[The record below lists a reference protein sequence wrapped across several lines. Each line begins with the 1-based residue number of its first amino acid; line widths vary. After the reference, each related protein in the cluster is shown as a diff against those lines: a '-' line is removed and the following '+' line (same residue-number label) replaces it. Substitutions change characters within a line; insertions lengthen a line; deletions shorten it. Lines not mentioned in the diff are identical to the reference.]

1 MSGNGQLDP
10 RTVQHLLGPGGLSS
24 PHAGTSIGGFPPIAE
39 YAYLSDCEVGA
50 LVAMSGNVEWMCP
63 PKYDAPSVFGAILDR
78 DAGRFRLSPA
88 DVLVPASRRYL
99 PGTMVLETTWM
110 TRTGWLVVY
119 DFLAIGPWHH
129 EDEREDK
136 HRRAP
141 SDYEAEDCIV
151 RIASCVQGLIDLNLE
166 CSPQFDYAQR
176 PGRWEYTGSGYGQ
189 AMATAD
195 DDYRL
200 RLLLNSSMR
209 IGFEGRLAAA
219 RTSLRENQSAFA
231 SLSWSDSRRSPETVE
246 EAYEWMQ
253 RTANFWREWLSQG
266 TFPDHRWRSYLER
279 SAMALKGMSYAPTG
293 AVIAAPTTSLPREP
307 GGERNWDSRYVF
319 LRDAAFTLWALYSL
333 DFDWEADD
341 FFYFLADQADPDGSL
356 RNIYTVDG
364 NGELGERI
372 LPDLS
377 GYEGA
382 RPVRV
387 GNAAYE
393 YVQHDVWGAV
403 LDAAYLHARSRDKL
417 PERVWPIVRSQVE
430 WAAEHWREKDRGIWA
445 LRGDP
450 QHYTSSKTMS
460 WVACDRG
467 ARLAELREELDLAA
481 RWRET
486 ADEIREDVLANAL
499 DDRGVFTMHYGTSE
513 LDASVLLL
521 PLTRFLPPDDYRI
534 RNTVFAIA
542 DELVEN
548 GIVLR
553 HRPSGNQ
560 PLHEVASGEA
570 FIACSFWL
578 VSAFAEI
585 GEIDRARALCERM
598 LAHASP
604 LGLYAEHLDPY
615 SGRHLGNF
623 PNAFTHLAQINAV
636 LHMIRIDQLQQTS
649 RVSSPHAL

>member
-1 MSGNGQLDP
+1 MSENGQLDL
-10 RTVQHLLGPGGLSS
+10 RSTQDLLRPGGLSS
-24 PHAGTSIGGFPPIAE
+24 PHAGSAIGVFPPIAD
-39 YAYLSDCEVGA
+39 YAFLSDCEVGA
-50 LVAMSGNVEWMCP
+50 LVAPSGNVEWMCP
-63 PKYDAPSVFGAILDR
+63 PKFDAPSVFGALLDR

-129 EDEREDK
+129 EDEREVK

-151 RIASCVQGLIDLNLE
+151 RIATCVQGLIDLNLE
-166 CSPQFDYAQR
+166 CAPQFDYAQR
-176 PGRWEYTGSGYGQ
+176 PGQWEYTGPGYSQ
-189 AMATAD
+189 ALAAAE
-195 DDYRL
+195 DYPL
-200 RLLLNSSMR
+200 KLLLNSSMR
-209 IGFEGRLAAA
+209 VGFEGRLAAA
-219 RTSLRENQSAFA
+219 RTTLRENQSAFA

-246 EAYEWMQ
+246 EAYEWMH
-253 RTANFWREWLSQG
+253 RTANFWREWLNQG
-266 TFPDHRWRSYLER
+266 TFPDHRWRGYLER
-279 SAMALKGMSYAPTG
+279 SAMALKGMSYSPTG

-319 LRDAAFTLWALYSL
+319 LRDAAFTLWAAYSL
-333 DFDWEADD
+333 GFDWEADD
-341 FFYFLADQADPDGSL
+341 FFYFLADQADADGSL
-356 RNIYTVDG
+356 QNIYPVTG
-364 NGELGERI
+364 KGELEERTM
-372 LPDLS
+372 PQLS
-377 GYEGA
+377 GYENA

-393 YVQHDVWGAV
+393 YTQHDIWGAV

-417 PERVWPIVRSQVE
+417 PERVWPIVRKQVE
-430 WAAEHWREKDRGIWA
+430 QAAEHWREKDRGIWA
-445 LRGDP
+445 LRGEP
-450 QHYTSSKTMS
+450 QHYTSSKAMC
-460 WVACDRG
+460 WCACDRG
-467 ARLAELREELDLAA
+467 ARLALLREQIDLAE
-481 RWRET
+481 RWQAT

-499 DDRGVFTMHYGTSE
+499 DERGVFTMHYDTSE

-534 RNTVFAIA
+534 RNTVFAIS
-542 DELVEN
+542 DELMEN

-553 HRPSGNQ
+553 HHPHGNQ
-560 PLHEVASGEA
+560 PLHEVAGGEA
-570 FIACSFWL
+570 FTTCSFWL

-585 GEIDRARALCERM
+585 GERERARALCERL

-604 LGLYAEHLDPY
+604 LGLYAENLDPY

-636 LHMIRIDQLQQTS
+636 LHIIRLDQMEQTG
-649 RVSSPHAL
+649 RLASPHAV

>member
-1 MSGNGQLDP
+1 MGDNGQLDIGSAQALA
-10 RTVQHLLGPGGLSS
+10 RPGGLAS
-24 PHAGTSIGGFPPIAE
+24 PHPSASVGAFPPIAD
-39 YAYLSDCEVGA
+39 YAYLADCEVGA
-50 LVAMSGNVEWMCP
+50 LVAPSGNVEWLCAP
-63 PKYDAPSVFGAILDR
+63 QFDAPSVFGAMLDR

-88 DVLVPASRRYL
+88 DVTVPASRRYL
-99 PGTMVLETTWM
+99 PGTTVLETTWM

-129 EDEREDK
+129 EEEREGR

-141 SDYEAEDCIV
+141 SDYEAEDCMV
-151 RIASCVQGLIDLNLE
+151 RIATCVQGLIDLNME
-166 CSPQFDYAQR
+166 CSPVFDY
-176 PGRWEYTGSGYGQ
+176 GRRSAEWEYTGPGYSE
-189 AMATAD
+189 AVATAD
-195 DDYRL
+195 GCSVRL
-200 RLLLNSSMR
+200 ALDSSLR
-209 IGFEGRLAAA
+209 VGFEGRLAAA
-219 RTSLRENQSAFA
+219 RTTLHENESAYV
-231 SLSWSDSRRSPETVE
+231 SLSWATGRRGPKTSED
-246 EAYEWMQ
+246 AYLWMH
-253 RTANFWREWLSQG
+253 RTANFWREWLNQG
-266 TFPDHRWRSYLER
+266 SFPDHRWRSYLER
-279 SAMALKGMSYAPTG
+279 SAMTLKGLSFAPTG

-341 FFYFLADQADPDGSL
+341 FFYFLADQADEDGSL
-356 RNIYTVDG
+356 QNIYSVTGDG
-364 NGELGERI
+364 GLEERT
-372 LPDLS
+372 LAHLA

-393 YVQHDVWGAV
+393 YKQHDVWGAV

-417 PERVWPIVRSQVE
+417 PERVWPIVRKQVE
-430 WAAEHWREKDRGIWA
+430 IAAESWREPDRGIWA

-450 QHYTSSKTMS
+450 QHYTSSKVMC
-460 WVACDRG
+460 WCACDRG
-467 ARLAELREELDLAA
+467 ARLAQLRDEQEIAKQWQA
-481 RWRET
+481 C
-486 ADEIREDVLANAL
+486 ADEIKADVLANAL

-513 LDASVLLL
+513 LDASALLL
-521 PLTRFLPPDDYRI
+521 PLVRFLPSDDYRI

-548 GIVLR
+548 GVVLR
-553 HRPSGNQ
+553 HQPHGNE
-560 PLHEVASGEA
+560 PAHLAAGGEA
-570 FIACSFWL
+570 FIACSYWL

-585 GEIDRARALCERM
+585 GEPERARALCERL

-636 LHMIRIDQLQQTS
+636 LHIIRLDQLQQTS
-649 RVSSPHAL
+649 RVSSPHMA

>member
-1 MSGNGQLDP
+1 VSDNGQLDLASAHDLA
-10 RTVQHLLGPGGLSS
+10 RPGGLSS
-24 PHAGTSIGGFPPIAE
+24 PHQDASMGAFPPIAD

-50 LVAMSGNVEWMCP
+50 LVAPSGNVEWMCP
-63 PKYDAPSVFGAILDR
+63 PRYDAPSVFGSLLDR

-119 DFLAIGPWHH
+119 DFLAVGPWHH
-129 EDEREDK
+129 QDEREVK

-166 CSPQFDYAQR
+166 VAPQFDYAQR
-176 PGRWEYTGSGYGQ
+176 ETQWEYTGPGYTQ
-189 AMATAD
+189 AQATAD
-195 DDYRL
+195 DYPL

-209 IGFEGRLAAA
+209 VGFEGRLAAA
-219 RTSLRENQSAFA
+219 RTTLREGESAFA
-231 SLSWSDSRRSPETVE
+231 SLSWSDSRRGPETAD
-246 EAYEWMQ
+246 EAYEGMH
-253 RTANFWREWLSQG
+253 RTANFWREWLNQG

-279 SAMALKGMSYAPTG
+279 SAMALKSMSYSPTG

-341 FFYFLADQADPDGSL
+341 FFYFLADQADGDHTL
-356 RNIYTVDG
+356 QNIYPVMGDG
-364 NGELGERI
+364 DLDEQV
-372 LPDLS
+372 LPQLA

-387 GNAAYE
+387 GNAAYK

-417 PERVWPIVRSQVE
+417 PERVWPIVKRQVE
-430 WAAEHWREKDRGIWA
+430 QAVEHWREKDRGIWA

-450 QHYTSSKTMS
+450 QHYTSSKAMC
-460 WVACDRG
+460 WAACDRG
-467 ARLAELREELDLAA
+467 ARLAELREQLDLAEHWQA
-481 RWRET
+481 T
-486 ADEIREDVLANAL
+486 ADEIRADVLANAL
-499 DDRGVFTMHYGTSE
+499 DDRGVFTMHYDTSE

-521 PLTRFLPPDDYRI
+521 PLTRFLPSDDYRI
-534 RNTVFAIA
+534 RNTVFAIS

-553 HRPSGNQ
+553 HRPRTGQ
-560 PLHEVASGEA
+560 PIHEAAGGEA

-585 GEIDRARALCERM
+585 GEHDRARALCERL
-598 LAHASP
+598 LAHASS

-636 LHMIRIDQLQQTS
+636 LHIIRIDQLQQTS
-649 RVSSPHAL
+649 RVSSPHVD

>member
-1 MSGNGQLDP
+1 MG
-10 RTVQHLLGPGGLSS
+10 
-24 PHAGTSIGGFPPIAE
+24 AFPPIAD

-50 LVAMSGNVEWMCP
+50 LVAPSGNVEWMCP
-63 PKYDAPSVFGAILDR
+63 PKFDAPSVFGTLLDR
-78 DAGRFRLSPA
+78 EAGRFRLSPA
-88 DVLVPASRRYL
+88 DLLVPASRRYL
-99 PGTMVLETTWM
+99 PGTMILETTWM

-119 DFLAIGPWHH
+119 DFLGIGQWHH
-129 EDEREDK
+129 EQEREVK

-151 RIASCVQGLIDLNLE
+151 RIATCVQGLIDLNLE
-166 CSPQFDYAQR
+166 CAPQFDYAQK
-176 PGRWEYTGSGYGQ
+176 PCHWEYTGSGYAQ
-189 AMATAD
+189 ALATAN
-195 DDYRL
+195 DYSL
-200 RLLLNSSMR
+200 KLLLNSSLR
-209 IGFEGRLAAA
+209 LGFEGRQAAA
-219 RTSLRENQSAFA
+219 RTTLREGQSAFA
-231 SLSWSDSRRSPETVE
+231 ALSWSDSRRGPESAE
-246 EAYEWMQ
+246 EAYAWMQ
-253 RTANFWREWLSQG
+253 VTANFWREWLNQG

-279 SAMALKGMSYAPTG
+279 SAMALKGLSYSPTG

-341 FFYFLADQADPDGSL
+341 FFYFLADQADDDGTL
-356 RNIYTVDG
+356 QNIYTVSGDTKLEERTLPQLAGYDG
-364 NGELGERI
+364 
-372 LPDLS
+372 S
-377 GYEGA
+377 

-403 LDAAYLHARSRDKL
+403 LDAAYLHTRSRDKL
-417 PERVWPIVRSQVE
+417 PERVWPIVRRQVE
-430 WAAEHWREKDRGIWA
+430 QAAEHWQEKDRGIWA

-450 QHYTSSKTMS
+450 QHYTSSKVLC

-467 ARLAELREELDLAA
+467 ARLAELRDQLDLAE
-481 RWRET
+481 RWQAT
-486 ADEIREDVLANAL
+486 ADEIKEDVIANAL
-499 DDRGVFTMHYGTSE
+499 DDRGVFTMHYDTSD
-513 LDASVLLL
+513 LDASALLL
-521 PLTRFLPPDDYRI
+521 PLLRFLPPDDFRV

-548 GIVLR
+548 GVVLR
-553 HRPSGNQ
+553 HLPDGGQ
-560 PLHEVASGEA
+560 PRHEGAGGEA

-578 VSAFAEI
+578 VSAYAEI
-585 GEIDRARALCERM
+585 GEQERARSLCERL

-636 LHMIRIDQLQQTS
+636 LHIIRIDQLQQTS
-649 RVSSPHAL
+649 RV

>member
-1 MSGNGQLDP
+1 MSDNGQLGLKGAHDIV
-10 RTVQHLLGPGGLSS
+10 RPGGLSS
-24 PHAGTSIGGFPPIAE
+24 PHHGASIGTFPPIAD

-50 LVAMSGNVEWMCP
+50 LVAPSGNVEWMCP
-63 PKYDAPSVFGAILDR
+63 PKFDAPSVFGAILDR

-88 DVLVPASRRYL
+88 DVTVPASRRYL

-110 TRTGWLVVY
+110 TRTGWLLVY

-129 EDEREDK
+129 EDEREQK

-141 SDYEAEDCIV
+141 SDYEAKDCFV

-166 CSPQFDYAQR
+166 CSPQFDYAQKQ
-176 PGRWEYTGSGYGQ
+176 GNWEYAGPGYSQ
-189 AMATAD
+189 ALATTD
-195 DDYRL
+195 DSRL
-200 RLLLNSSMR
+200 KLLLNTSLR
-209 IGFEGRLAAA
+209 VGFEGRLAGA
-219 RTSLRENQSAFA
+219 RTTLRESESAYV
-231 SLSWSDSRRSPETVE
+231 SLSWSDSRRGPETTE
-246 EAYEWMQ
+246 EAYEWMH
-253 RTANFWREWLSQG
+253 RTANFWREWLNQG
-266 TFPDHRWRSYLER
+266 TFPDHRWRGYLER

-341 FFYFLADQADPDGSL
+341 FFYFLADQAESDGSL
-356 RNIYTVDG
+356 QNIYPVAG
-364 NGELGERI
+364 NGQLEERT
-372 LPDLS
+372 LPNLA

-387 GNAAYE
+387 GNAAYGYE
-393 YVQHDVWGAV
+393 QHDIWGAV

-417 PERVWPIVRSQVE
+417 PERVWPIVRKQVE
-430 WAAEHWREKDRGIWA
+430 QAVQHWREKDRGIWA

-450 QHYTSSKTMS
+450 QHYTSSKAMC
-460 WVACDRG
+460 WCACDRG
-467 ARLAELREELDLAA
+467 ARLAELRDELDLAA
-481 RWRET
+481 RWQQT
-486 ADEIREDVLANAL
+486 ADEIKEDVLANAL
-499 DDRGVFTMHYGTSE
+499 DERGVFTMHYGTSD

-521 PLTRFLPPDDYRI
+521 PLVRFLPGDDYRV
-534 RNTVFAIA
+534 RNTVFAIS

-553 HRPSGNQ
+553 HHPRSGE
-560 PLHEVASGEA
+560 PVHEVAGGEA

-585 GEIDRARALCERM
+585 GEFERARSLCERM
-598 LAHASP
+598 LSHASP

-623 PNAFTHLAQINAV
+623 PNAFTHLALINAV
-636 LHMIRIDQLQQTS
+636 LHIIRIDQLQQTS
-649 RVSSPHAL
+649 RLTSPHLG

>member
-1 MSGNGQLDP
+1 MSDNGRLD
-10 RTVQHLLGPGGLSS
+10 LGKAQDLAKSGGLSS
-24 PHAGTSIGGFPPIAE
+24 PHQGASVGAFPPIAD

-50 LVAMSGNVEWMCP
+50 LVAPSGSIEWMCP
-63 PKYDAPSVFGAILDR
+63 PRFDAPSVFAAILDR
-78 DAGRFRLSPA
+78 DAGRFRVSPA
-88 DVLVPASRRYL
+88 DVTVPASRRYL
-99 PGTMVLETTWM
+99 PGTMILETTWM

-119 DFLAIGPWHH
+119 DFLAVGPWHH
-129 EDEREDK
+129 EDEREVK

-166 CSPQFDYAQR
+166 CTPLFDYAQQA
-176 PGRWEYTGSGYGQ
+176 GKWEYSGPGYSS
-189 AMATAD
+189 ALATAED
-195 DDYRL
+195 STL

-209 IGFEGRLAAA
+209 IGFEGGLAAA
-219 RTSLRENQSAFA
+219 RTTLRDNQSAFA
-231 SLSWSDSRRSPETVE
+231 SLSWSDSRRGPETVE
-246 EAYEWMQ
+246 EAYEWMH
-253 RTANFWREWLSQG
+253 RTANFWREWLNQG
-266 TFPDHRWRSYLER
+266 TFPDHRWRGYLER

-319 LRDAAFTLWALYSL
+319 LRDAAFTMWALYGL
-333 DFDWEADD
+333 GFDWEADD
-341 FFYFLADQADPDGSL
+341 FFYFLADQEPDGTVQ
-356 RNIYTVDG
+356 NIYPVTGDG
-364 NGELGERI
+364 DLSERI
-372 LPDLS
+372 LPQLA

-387 GNAAYE
+387 GNAAHE
-393 YVQHDVWGAV
+393 YIQHDVWGWV

-417 PERVWPIVRSQVE
+417 PERVWPIVRRQVE
-430 WAAEHWREKDRGIWA
+430 EAAGHWREKDRGIWA

-450 QHYTSSKTMS
+450 QHYTSSKVMC

-467 ARLAELREELDLAA
+467 ARLAELRDELDLAK
-481 RWRET
+481 RWQAT
-486 ADEIREDVLANAL
+486 AEEIREDVLANAL
-499 DDRGVFTMHYGTSE
+499 DDRGVFTMHYGTAE

-521 PLTRFLPPDDYRI
+521 PLQRFLPPDDYRI

-553 HRPSGNQ
+553 HQPRSDR
-560 PLHEVASGEA
+560 PLHEAAGGEA

-585 GEIDRARALCERM
+585 SEHDRARALCERM
-598 LAHASP
+598 LGHASR

-623 PNAFTHLAQINAV
+623 PNAFTHLALINAV
-636 LHMIRIDQLQQTS
+636 LHVIRIDQVQQTS
-649 RVSSPHAL
+649 RVSSPHGA

>member
-1 MSGNGQLDP
+1 MSDNGQLD
-10 RTVQHLLGPGGLSS
+10 LGSAHDLVRAGGLSS
-24 PHAGTSIGGFPPIAE
+24 PHHGGGVGAFPPIAD

-50 LVAMSGNVEWMCP
+50 LVAPSGNVEWLCAP
-63 PKYDAPSVFGAILDR
+63 QFDSPSVFGALLDR

-110 TRTGWLVVY
+110 TRTGWLIVY

-129 EDEREDK
+129 VDEREAR

-141 SDYEAEDCIV
+141 SDYEAEDCLV
-151 RIASCVQGLIDLNLE
+151 RLAACVQGLIDLNME
-166 CSPQFDYAQR
+166 CAPQFDYAEKA
-176 PGRWEYTGSGYGQ
+176 GEWEYTGSGYGQ
-189 AMATAD
+189 AVATAKD
-195 DDYRL
+195 CDLTLALD
-200 RLLLNSSMR
+200 SSMR
-209 IGFEGRLAAA
+209 VGFEGRLAAA
-219 RTSLRENQSAFA
+219 RTTLREGQSAFV
-231 SLSWSDSRRSPETVE
+231 SLSWSSGRRGPETSDD
-246 EAYEWMQ
+246 AYEWMQ
-253 RTANFWREWLSQG
+253 RTANYWREWLGQG
-266 TFPDHRWRSYLER
+266 TFPDHRWRGYLER
-279 SAMALKGMSYAPTG
+279 SAMTLKGLSFAPTG

-319 LRDAAFTLWALYSL
+319 LRDAAFTLWAMYSL

-341 FFYFLADQADPDGSL
+341 FFYFLADQAGDDGSL
-356 RNIYTVDG
+356 KNIYKVG
-364 NGELGERI
+364 GEGMPEERT
-372 LPDLS
+372 LPNLT
-377 GYEGA
+377 GYGGA
-382 RPVRV
+382 RPVRI
-387 GNAAYE
+387 GNAAYD

-417 PERVWPIVRSQVE
+417 PERVWPIVRKQVE
-430 WAAEHWREKDRGIWA
+430 TAAENWKEKDRGIWA

-450 QHYTSSKTMS
+450 QHYTSSKVMC
-460 WVACDRG
+460 WAACDRG
-467 ARLAELREELDLAA
+467 ARLAELREEMDLAGSWQA
-481 RWRET
+481 T

-499 DDRGVFTMHYGTSE
+499 DDRGVFTMHYDTAE

-521 PLTRFLPPDDYRI
+521 PLVRFLPPDDYRI
-534 RNTVFAIA
+534 RNTVFAIS
-542 DELVEN
+542 DELVAN
-548 GIVLR
+548 GVVLR
-553 HRPSGNQ
+553 HQPHGNQ
-560 PLHEVASGEA
+560 PAHVAAGGEA

-585 GEIDRARALCERM
+585 GEYDRARSLCERM
-598 LAHASP
+598 LAHASA

-649 RVSSPHAL
+649 RVSSPHAK